1 VTSRWNDWSLLRKSL
16 VVGLVP
22 FLAIVV
28 STGVL
33 WSTNRREQDAQRS
46 LDATTAVA
54 AAVRPVSALFAG
66 AQSDL
71 GGYGATR
78 RHSDLVA
85 YRRQALAV
93 SRAVGALE
101 ALAHRTGLPPGAASA
116 LRSLEAST
124 TTSLAELSAV
134 AASLAT
140 VATAPGPVSATPGP
154 ATSATTTTTPTG
166 RALGTIAGAGRPVE
180 AAAAVAL
187 SDLNRQVE
195 TDEAAVTALQRDV
208 SDTTLATLATAA
220 VAIGLAAAFF
230 AISISRRLSAL
241 ALAIAGVAQVGEGNA
256 LGEVP
261 QGRDEIGRIGEAF
274 VRAIET
280 TRSSER
286 VLREAISFMEA
297 IFENGPVVA
306 MRFERATGA
315 LTYASPNVASL
326 LGYDREGIVASPES
340 FRGRFSD
347 AALTTED
354 RFLLRG
360 EGAGRSER
368 VECSYHHPDGTDR
381 RVIAT
386 LDVHEVLSD
395 GSDFTCFIMDRTGQH
410 DAEEARDRDLRR
422 LQSILDAAPV
432 LFVIGDD
439 RDRAVE
445 LMGPVDEV
453 FERLFGRPLAPGE
466 RSAVLEHLNSP
477 DALPFDAEDNRRLR
491 TIIHEVRT
499 AGRPTDTTS
508 AGTSLQI
515 RATAFDGTPRFFE
528 TRVRPLHDSTG
539 KVVGTVTGSWDVS
552 ARVGL
557 EQALVEARDEA
568 VRANQAKSEF
578 LSRMSHELRT
588 PLNAVLGFAQLLAMD
603 ALPAESVESVEFI
616 QRAGKHL
623 LELVNDVLDLSRI
636 EAGTIRMAVGPVV
649 VADVVT
655 EVVALMRPSAA
666 LAGISIHWDPDA
678 AAGLTVRAD
687 HQRLLQAVLNLVGN
701 GVKYNLPLGSVTV
714 DVGLTGD
721 GAAGPTGDRTAP
733 GGDSVVRLAVR
744 DTGIGI
750 EPDAIDRLFV
760 PFERLGAEHS
770 GVEGTGVGLALSR
783 RLVEMM
789 GGTIGVES
797 TPGKGSTFWIDLP
810 AASEW
815 SPDHDT
821 TSGPGQ
827 PAGRAASDRRSS
839 RSARGSHDRRVATV
853 LHIEDNASNAR
864 LVSRVL
870 ARLPSLRLITAS
882 RGRLGIDLARQ
893 HHPDLILLDLH
904 LPDLAGTEVLR
915 QLRDHEPTADIP
927 VVVVSADV
935 TSLQVDAAL
944 AGGIVAYLTKPI
956 DVDELYDLV
965 CHYTGAAPAGDGA
978 ATSTNQ
984 PTGQQGPAPAPSGM
998 EPPDR

>member
-1 VTSRWNDWSLLRKSL
+1 MTSRWDDWSLLRKSL
-16 VVGLVP
+16 VIGLVP
-22 FLAIVV
+22 FLAIMV

-46 LDATTAVA
+46 LDAATATA
-54 AAVRPVSALFAG
+54 AAVRPVSALFAS

-71 GGYGATR
+71 GAYGETR

-85 YRRQALAV
+85 YRRQAEAV
-93 SRAVGALE
+93 SRAVATLE
-101 ALAHRTGLPPGAASA
+101 ALAGRSGLPPRTASA

-124 TTSLAELSAV
+124 TTSLAVLSAV
-134 AASLAT
+134 ATTLAS
-140 VATAPGPVSATPGP
+140 VGSTAPGPGTP
-154 ATSATTTTTPTG
+154 ATATTTPTG
-166 RALGTIAGAGRPVE
+166 RALDTAAGAGRPVE
-180 AAAAVAL
+180 AAATAAS
-187 SDLNRQVE
+187 SDLSHQVA
-195 TDEAAVTALQRDV
+195 TDEATVTALQRDV
-208 SDTTLATLATAA
+208 SDATLATLATAA
-220 VAIGLAAAFF
+220 TTIGLAAAFF
-230 AISISRRLSAL
+230 AISISRRMAAL
-241 ALAIAGVAQVGEGNA
+241 DLAIAGVAQVGGDDALGKVDA
-256 LGEVP
+256 LGEIP
-261 QGRDEIGRIGEAF
+261 RGRDEIGRIGKAF
-274 VRAIET
+274 ARAIET
-280 TRSSER
+280 TGSRER
-286 VLREAISFMEA
+286 VLREAVLFMEA

-315 LTYASPNVASL
+315 LTYASPNVSSL
-326 LGYDREGIVASPES
+326 LGYGREEIVASPES

-347 AALTTED
+347 AALATED

-360 EGAGRSER
+360 EGTGRSER
-368 VECSYHHPDGTDR
+368 IECSYRHPDGTDR
-381 RVIAT
+381 RVIAA

-395 GSDFTCFIMDRTGQH
+395 GSDFTCFIVDRTGQH

-422 LQSILDAAPV
+422 LQAILDAAPV

-439 RDRAVE
+439 QDRAVE
-445 LMGPVDEV
+445 LMGPVDEM
-453 FERLFGRPLAPGE
+453 FEHLFGRPLAPGE
-466 RSAVLEHLNSP
+466 RNAVLEHLNSSE
-477 DALPFDAEDNRRLR
+477 ALPFDSEDNRRLR
-491 TIIHEVRT
+491 AIIHEVRT
-499 AGRPTDTTS
+499 TGRPTDATNAG

-539 KVVGTVTGSWDVS
+539 RIVGTVTGSWDVS

-603 ALPAESVESVEFI
+603 ALPAESAESVEFI

-687 HQRLLQAVLNLVGN
+687 HQRLLQAILNLVGN

-714 DVGLTGD
+714 DVSLAGAGTATSD
-721 GAAGPTGDRTAP
+721 G
-733 GGDSVVRLAVR
+733 SVVRLAVR

-783 RLVEMM
+783 RLIEMM

-810 AASEW
+810 AASEM
-815 SPDHDT
+815 SPDRDT
-821 TSGPGQ
+821 ATGTGQ
-827 PAGRAASDRRSS
+827 PAGRAAGDRQPSGP
-839 RSARGSHDRRVATV
+839 ARGNDDHRVTTV

-893 HHPDLILLDLH
+893 HHPNLVLLDLH

-915 QLRDHEPTADIP
+915 QLHDHEPTADIP

-935 TSLQVDAAL
+935 ISLQVDAAI

-965 CHYTGAAPAGDGA
+965 SRYTGASPAGGRTAD
-978 ATSTNQ
+978 
-984 PTGQQGPAPAPSGM
+984 PTGQSTGQRGPAQSGR
-998 EPPDR
+998 EPVDR